1 MRLIRTAPRHGAG
14 RSRLLHQQR
23 CACCLPASPTGS
35 GAAPAA
41 LSSASAA
48 TMAHLSS
55 ASAPTAAAA
64 SNGGTAA
71 EVLARVRKAL
81 PNGRDLSEAFPAI
94 PPGRVVRCANPAVAS
109 PEDSAFLLRELR
121 VRDLIDL
128 RAAEEIREDDP
139 GSALM
144 AATSMRLYARGW
156 LAPGQLFVRPD
167 PLASAATSP
176 RRPAAPDAP
185 ATTSTPT
192 PTPTPTST
200 ATSAPSTAAPSTAPS
215 TTTPAAAAA
224 STSTAAST
232 SASTSAE
239 PLPAATRHH
248 ISLLDRGRYYLALAA
263 RIPAATTA
271 AALLT
276 NLVSKPAARR
286 LLLPY
291 VNGGGLPL
299 LYEMLLESSRP
310 EMRQV
315 MEVLLAAAEARH
327 CVLFFCRAGKDRTG
341 LVAAAVLAVAGASE
355 EQIVADY
362 ARSDA
367 FHRVALAGLESREEL
382 AGLDMSLFE
391 RAPPEVMAATLAY
404 VRRRYGS
411 MAGYLE
417 SVGFGRDKQER
428 LRAALTSSDW

>member
-1 MRLIRTAPRHGAG
+1 MRLLRTAPRHGAG
-14 RSRLLHQQR
+14 RSRPQHQR
-23 CACCLPASPTGS
+23 CACCLPASPA
-35 GAAPAA
+35 GAGASPPAG
-41 LSSASAA
+41 LSVA

-55 ASAPTAAAA
+55 SSSSASASAAAA
-64 SNGGTAA
+64 DGSAA
-71 EVLARVRKAL
+71 AAVLARVRKAL

-94 PPGRVVRCANPAVAS
+94 PPGRVVRCANPASTS
-109 PEDSAFLLRELR
+109 PEDAAFLLRELR

-128 RAAEEIREDDP
+128 RAGEEIQEDDP
-139 GSALM
+139 GSVLM

-156 LAPGQLFVRPD
+156 LTPGQLFVRPD

-176 RRPAAPDAP
+176 RPA
-185 ATTSTPT
+185 
-192 PTPTPTST
+192 
-200 ATSAPSTAAPSTAPS
+200 
-215 TTTPAAAAA
+215 
-224 STSTAAST
+224 TAAST
-232 SASTSAE
+232 SASAASTSSTSPPAPSTSPPTPSTSAPSTSAPSPPPAAA
-239 PLPAATRHH
+239 PLPTATRHH

-276 NLVSKPAARR
+276 NIVSKPAARR

-315 MEVLLAAAEARH
+315 MEVLLAAAERRH
-327 CVLFFCRAGKDRTG
+327 AVLFFCRAGKDRTG

-355 EQIVADY
+355 QQIIEDY

-367 FHRVALAGLESREEL
+367 LHRVALAGLESREEL
-382 AGLDMSLFE
+382 AGLDMAAFE

-411 MAGYLE
+411 LAGYLD

-428 LRAALTSSDW
+428 LRAALTGADW